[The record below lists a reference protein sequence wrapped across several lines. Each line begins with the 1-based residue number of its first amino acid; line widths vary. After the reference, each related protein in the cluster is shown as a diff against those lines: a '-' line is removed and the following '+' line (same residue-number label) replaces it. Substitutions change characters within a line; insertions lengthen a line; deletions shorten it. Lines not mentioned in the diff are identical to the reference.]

1 MDGNLRCCHGSAFA
15 WLKLLGFCEKWSVFH
30 SKGIDIVLFVEIRN
44 QRSKLV
50 PVPNFSQ
57 IGQKIREVE
66 FRPES
71 CLMTSY
77 LARDDD
83 VSNIVMGLEIF
94 CCKAFLQAIAEYYL
108 ATCGDIG
115 SQIREKQGG
124 THSTPQRIFYQN
136 TTP

>member
-1 MDGNLRCCHGSAFA
+1 MDGNIRCCHGSAFA

-44 QRSKLV
+44 QRSNLV

-66 FRPES
+66 FRPEN

-77 LARDDD
+77 HVITMSVTLLWVWRDFVARPFYRLSQSIILPR
-83 VSNIVMGLEIF
+83 VVI
-94 CCKAFLQAIAEYYL
+94 
-108 ATCGDIG
+108 IG
-115 SQIREKQGG
+115 SQIHEKQRG
-124 THSTPQRIFYQN
+124 THSAPQLIFYQN
-136 TTP
+136 TPA